1 MTTINMAWP
10 TGALAGG
17 LCTVTTDKA
26 RGDDFPANIDTVMCE
41 YDGRIT
47 DIPFRRLYHRV
58 TRVRCRTLGAK
69 ALDSLDSE
77 SLDIKADV
85 IEDDVFGS
93 HGVNDLQAVTLSGLN
108 GDLASVGGSNF
119 LYGCTGLT
127 SLTLPASLASVG
139 GSNFLAG
146 CTGLTSLT
154 LPASLASVG
163 GSNFLAGCT
172 GLTSLTLPASLAS
185 VGGSNFLYGC
195 TGLTSLTLPASL
207 ASVGGSGFL
216 YGCTGL
222 TSLDVQDGFGSKNLN
237 TTWLLDD
244 VKTIST
250 LTLRLTSGMWMAS
263 TWTSHLATGA
273 TVNVPATLLDA
284 YKADTTWAKFN
295 LQAIGA

>member
-26 RGDDFPANIDTVMCE
+26 RGDDFPANLDTVMCE

-47 DIPFRRLYHRV
+47 DVPFRTTYHRV

-69 ALDSLDSE
+69 ALESLDSE

-85 IEDDVFGS
+85 IEDGVFGS
-93 HGVNDLQAVTLSGLN
+93 SGARNLKAVTLSGLN
-108 GDLASVGGSNF
+108 GDLASVSGSSF
-119 LYGCTGLT
+119 LYNCTGLT
-127 SLTLPASLASVG
+127 SLTLPASLASVSG
-139 GSNFLAG
+139 ANFL
-146 CTGLTSLT
+146 S
-154 LPASLASVG
+154 
-163 GSNFLAGCT
+163 
-172 GLTSLTLPASLAS
+172 
-185 VGGSNFLYGC
+185 
-195 TGLTSLTLPASL
+195 
-207 ASVGGSGFL
+207 
-216 YGCTGL
+216 GCTGL
-222 TSLDVQDGFGSKNLN
+222 TSLDVQDGFGSKNLS
-237 TTWLLDD
+237 TTWLLDK

-250 LTLRLTSGMWMAS
+250 LTLRQTSGMWNAS

-295 LQAIGA
+295 LKAIG

>member
-26 RGDDFPANIDTVMCE
+26 RGDDFPGNLDTVMCE

-47 DIPFRRLYHRV
+47 DVPFRTTYHRV

-69 ALDSLDSE
+69 ALESLDSE

-85 IEDDVFGS
+85 IEDGVFGS
-93 HGVNDLQAVTLSGLN
+93 YGARNLKAVTLSGLN
-108 GDLASVGGSNF
+108 GDLASVSGNSF
-119 LYGCTGLT
+119 LSGCTGLT
-127 SLTLPASLASVG
+127 SLTLPASLASVS
-139 GSNFLAG
+139 GSSFLSG

-154 LPASLASVG
+154 LPASLASV
-163 GSNFLAGCT
+163 S
-172 GLTSLTLPASLAS
+172 
-185 VGGSNFLYGC
+185 GSNFLYN
-195 TGLTSLTLPASL
+195 
-207 ASVGGSGFL
+207 
-216 YGCTGL
+216 CTGL
-222 TSLDVQDGFGSKNLN
+222 TSLDVQDGFGSKNLS
-237 TTWLLDD
+237 TTWLLDK
-244 VKTIST
+244 VNEIAT
-250 LTLRLTSGMWMAS
+250 LTLRQTSGMWKAS

-295 LQAIGA
+295 LQAIG

>member
-26 RGDDFPANIDTVMCE
+26 RGDDFPANLDTVMCE

-47 DIPFRRLYHRV
+47 DIPFRTTYHRV

-69 ALDSLDSE
+69 ALESLDSE

-85 IEDDVFGS
+85 IEDSVFGS
-93 HGVNDLQAVTLSGLN
+93 SGAKGLKAVTLSGLN
-108 GDLASVGGSNF
+108 GDLASVSGSGF

-127 SLTLPASLASVG
+127 SLTLPASLASVS
-139 GSNFLAG
+139 GSNFLQG

-154 LPASLASVG
+154 LPASLASVSG
-163 GSNFLAGCT
+163 NSFLSN
-172 GLTSLTLPASLAS
+172 
-185 VGGSNFLYGC
+185 
-195 TGLTSLTLPASL
+195 
-207 ASVGGSGFL
+207 
-216 YGCTGL
+216 CTGL

-237 TTWLLDD
+237 TTWLLDK
-244 VKTIST
+244 VNTIST
-250 LTLRLTSGMWMAS
+250 LTLRQTSGMWSAS

-295 LQAIGA
+295 LKAIG

>member
-26 RGDDFPANIDTVMCE
+26 RGDDFPANLDTVMCE

-47 DIPFRRLYHRV
+47 DVPFRTTFHRV

-69 ALDSLDSE
+69 ALESLDSE

-85 IEDDVFGS
+85 IEDSVFGS
-93 HGVNDLQAVTLSGLN
+93 SGARNLKAVTLSGLN
-108 GDLASVGGSNF
+108 GDLASVSGSNF
-119 LYGCTGLT
+119 LSGCTGLT
-127 SLTLPASLASVG
+127 SLTLPASLASVSG
-139 GSNFLAG
+139 NSFLYNCTGLTSLTLPASLASVSGSSFLSG

-154 LPASLASVG
+154 LPASLASVSG
-163 GSNFLAGCT
+163 INFLSGCT

-185 VGGSNFLYGC
+185 VSGNSFL
-195 TGLTSLTLPASL
+195 S
-207 ASVGGSGFL
+207 
-216 YGCTGL
+216 GCTGL
-222 TSLDVQDGFGSKNLN
+222 TSLDVQDGFGSKNLS
-237 TTWLLDD
+237 TTWLLDK

-250 LTLRLTSGMWMAS
+250 LTLRQTSGMWSAS

-295 LQAIGA
+295 LKAIG